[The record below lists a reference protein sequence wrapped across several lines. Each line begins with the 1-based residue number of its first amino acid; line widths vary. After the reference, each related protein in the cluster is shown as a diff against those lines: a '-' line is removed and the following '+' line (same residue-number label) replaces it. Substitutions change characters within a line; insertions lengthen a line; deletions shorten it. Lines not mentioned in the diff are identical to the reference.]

1 MNCIAIFDNDM
12 VIVAP
17 SILSA
22 DFSKLGKEIKAVEH
36 AGADW
41 IHIDIMD
48 GHFVPN
54 ITIGPVV
61 VSKIRKT
68 SDIFFDVHLMIEDP
82 SKYIEQFAKAG
93 ADLITVHAETCN
105 DLNPITKKVKECG
118 CKVGV
123 SINPETPVDTIKES
137 IQDVDLV
144 LVMSVHP
151 GFGGQSFIE
160 DVLPKIKK
168 IRGIIDKINR
178 EVYLEVDG
186 GINNKNAKIVKEH
199 GADVLVAGNFIFT
212 SGNYKEAIG
221 SIKDA

>member
-1 MNCIAIFDNDM
+1 M
-12 VIVAP
+12 VLIAP

-22 DFSKLGKEIKAVEH
+22 DFSKLYEEIKAVEH

-61 VSKIRKT
+61 VSKIRKI
-68 SDIFFDVHLMIEDP
+68 SDIFFDVHLMIENPD
-82 SKYIEQFAKAG
+82 KYVEQFAKAG
-93 ADLITVHAETCN
+93 ADLITFHAEACD
-105 DLNPITKKVKECG
+105 DLKSIIKKIKECN

-123 SINPETPVDTIKES
+123 SVNPETSLDVITGI

-144 LVMSVHP
+144 LIMSVHP

-168 IRGIIDKINR
+168 TRKIIDRIDKEI
-178 EVYLEVDG
+178 YLEVDG
-186 GINNKNAKIVKEH
+186 GINSKNAKTAVEH

-212 SGNYKEAIG
+212 SSNYKDAIQ
-221 SIKDA
+221 SLKQL